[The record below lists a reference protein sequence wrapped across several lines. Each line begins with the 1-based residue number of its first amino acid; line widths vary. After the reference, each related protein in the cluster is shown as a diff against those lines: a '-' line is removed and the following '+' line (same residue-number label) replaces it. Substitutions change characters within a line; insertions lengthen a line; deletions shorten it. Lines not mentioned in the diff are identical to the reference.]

1 MGPCDQNIL
10 YETLKDK
17 IKILKMN
24 LILGLQFSQG
34 INIVWF
40 IDIEIIYLREAGQ
53 QAWRRCSQ
61 NECWVPLILSKQTC
75 GLPLYWGPIASLIK

>member
-24 LILGLQFSQG
+24 LILGLQFS
-34 INIVWF
+34 
-40 IDIEIIYLREAGQ
+40 
-53 QAWRRCSQ
+53 
-61 NECWVPLILSKQTC
+61 
-75 GLPLYWGPIASLIK
+75 